1 MYLKQEDGLVQ
12 FLTNMTQLK
21 LDDGTIEQNY
31 ACTDKSRS
39 TFHRLLDS
47 REWKLDGG
55 SKLINDVFDI
65 LLPSADEHWET
76 LKANSKMSR
85 DLLDREYYAK
95 KMMEMQ
101 KFHRAFGRN
110 TRERKDSVN
119 KIKSDIRDILSI

>member
-1 MYLKQEDGLVQ
+1 MYLKMEDGFVQ
-12 FLTNMTQLK
+12 FLTNMTKLK
-21 LDDGTIEQNY
+21 LDDGTFEQNY

-65 LLPSADEHWET
+65 LSPYADEHWEI
-76 LKANSKMSR
+76 LKADSKMSR
-85 DLLDREYYAK
+85 DVSDRDYYAN

-101 KFHRAFGRN
+101 KFHRAFERN

-119 KIKSDIRDILSI
+119 KIKGDIRYILSI